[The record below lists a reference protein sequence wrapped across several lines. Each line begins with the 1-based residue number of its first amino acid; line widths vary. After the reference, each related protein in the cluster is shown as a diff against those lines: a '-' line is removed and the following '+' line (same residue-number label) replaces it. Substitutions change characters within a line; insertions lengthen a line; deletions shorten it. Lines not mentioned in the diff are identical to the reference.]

1 MLLALPLS
9 LCHPRLLPQKVPVL
23 ALPMG
28 GDMLLLLL
36 AKFATIATI
45 VIVANAIASVNA
57 TASAIA
63 SAIANRYETGLNK
76 CCCLCHL
83 YLCPLHWFPIANGA
97 SSDLDLSSL

>member
-28 GDMLLLLL
+28 EDMLLLLL

-45 VIVANAIASVNA
+45 AIVTIAI
-57 TASAIA
+57 AIA
-63 SAIANRYETGLNK
+63 SASANRYEPGLKK

-83 YLCPLHWFPIANGA
+83 YLCHLHWFPIANGA
-97 SSDLDLSSL
+97 SNDLDLSSH